1 VGLGYLAIAAPFAYL
16 YAVNKSWSP
25 RLIDGVPDW
34 VILFDG
40 VCVLCSLW
48 ARFVIE
54 RDPGASFHFGAV
66 REPYGGALA
75 ERLGIDVAFPET
87 NAVILGGSA
96 YFKSDAA
103 IEVLSRLPSWSWARV
118 GRLVP
123 KRLRDAGYDL
133 IARNRYHWFGRTETC
148 LVPTP
153 DLARH
158 FLSQTPHG

>member
-1 VGLGYLAIAAPFAYL
+1 
-16 YAVNKSWSP
+16 VNKCWSP
-25 RLIDGVPDW
+25 RLIDGVPDR

-40 VCVLCSLW
+40 VCVLCSRW

-54 RDPGASFHFGAV
+54 RDAEASFHFVAV
-66 REPYGGALA
+66 QEPYGRALA
-75 ERLGIDVAFPET
+75 ERLGIDVEFPET
-87 NAVILGGSA
+87 NAVILGDRA

>member
-1 VGLGYLAIAAPFAYL
+1 MVPPLAYL

-25 RLIDGVPDW
+25 RLIGGVPDR

-40 VCVLCSLW
+40 VCVLCSRW

-54 RDPGASFHFGAV
+54 RDPEASFRFVAV
-66 REPYGGALA
+66 QEPYGRTLA

-87 NAVILGGSA
+87 NAVILGGTA

-103 IEVLSRLPSWSWARV
+103 IEVLSRLPFWWWVRL
-118 GRLVP
+118 GRIVP

-148 LVPTP
+148 LVPSP